1 MKKYNLI
8 VKDLKKLSNNIY
20 QNESCINNEKMA
32 NEILESM
39 IEQLSNVVKFMEWI
53 DCNDFIED
61 INDNH
66 LSNLRDEIDLYQL
79 GDIMNLL
86 DVINIKVVE

>member
-1 MKKYNLI
+1 MKYNLI
-8 VKDLKKLSNNIY
+8 VKDLKKLSNDIY
-20 QNESCINNEKMA
+20 QNEDCIDNEKMA

-39 IEQLSNVVKFMEWI
+39 IEQLGNVVKFMEWI

-86 DVINIKVVE
+86 DVINIKESE

>member
-1 MKKYNLI
+1 MKYNLI
-8 VKDLKKLSNNIY
+8 VKDLKKLSNDIY
-20 QNESCINNEKMA
+20 QNEDCIDDEKMA

-39 IEQLSNVVKFMEWI
+39 IEQLGNVVKFMECI

-86 DVINIKVVE
+86 DVINIKESE